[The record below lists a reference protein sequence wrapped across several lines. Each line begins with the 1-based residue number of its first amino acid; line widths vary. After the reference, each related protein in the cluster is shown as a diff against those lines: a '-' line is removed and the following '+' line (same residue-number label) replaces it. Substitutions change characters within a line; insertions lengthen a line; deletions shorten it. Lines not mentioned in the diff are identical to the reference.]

1 VHLHLEIILYLGYKF
16 PKLKALNEQGGKTS
30 LLSWRIHGVLCRRTM
45 STLTINLEIGHD
57 AYLREKIT
65 PEGYTHDWEVF
76 VRGCNGADIRHYVD
90 RVVFHLHETFEKPK
104 RGK

>member
-1 VHLHLEIILYLGYKF
+1 
-16 PKLKALNEQGGKTS
+16 
-30 LLSWRIHGVLCRRTM
+30 M